1 MPALSY
7 NRMVFTTQTQRL
19 APHSAHL
26 HNVVFVK
33 DAVSPRHTES
43 LRPFLKTHDKG
54 SSAGRLIREELNKLK
69 LQRAA
74 EIGIPRDALFPWELA
89 NDAGVKHQAT
99 SRARA
104 GGVGHLYH
112 GPTRVACF
120 ATAASKLSCS
130 YSAEVVTPHPHVQ
143 PP

>member
-1 MPALSY
+1 
-7 NRMVFTTQTQRL
+7 MVFTTQTQRL
-19 APHSAHL
+19 APHSADL
-26 HNVVFVK
+26 HNVVFVQ

-43 LRPFLKTHDKG
+43 LRPFLKAHDKG

-89 NDAGVKHQAT
+89 NNAGVKHQAT

-104 GGVGHLYH
+104 GGVGHLYY
-112 GPTRVACF
+112 GPRNHYVHLGHF
-120 ATAASKLSCS
+120 I
-130 YSAEVVTPHPHVQ
+130 SAIWVGQGHRRRFVDHLDLMYQ
-143 PP
+143 